1 MLGHL
6 VIKNITRYYVNVNV
20 KHITVRALLG
30 LRWKAYCRAMPRF
43 IIQALAAAL
52 GFWIASKLLHGVRVD
67 GPESLLLAGLLLGI
81 VNALVRPVLV
91 ILTLPLTIL
100 TLGLF
105 LLAVNGITVWIVTL
119 FIHGVHIRG
128 PMHAIFTAL
137 IISVTSWI
145 VGGILHPETRR
156 W

>member
-1 MLGHL
+1 M
-6 VIKNITRYYVNVNV
+6 T
-20 KHITVRALLG
+20 
-30 LRWKAYCRAMPRF
+30 RF
-43 IIQALAAAL
+43 IIRVLAAAL
-52 GFWIASKLLHGVRVD
+52 GFWIASKIVHGVRVD
-67 GPESLLLAGLLLGI
+67 GLTSLLLAGLLLGI

-105 LLAVNGITVWIVTL
+105 LLVVNGVTVWIVTL

-128 PMHAIFTAL
+128 PWQAIFTAL
-137 IISVTSWI
+137 IISVTSW
-145 VGGILHPETRR
+145 VVSGLLHPDTRR

>member
-1 MLGHL
+1 MFRF
-6 VIKNITRYYVNVNV
+6 VI
-20 KHITVRALLG
+20 H
-30 LRWKAYCRAMPRF
+30 
-43 IIQALAAAL
+43 ALAAAL
-52 GFWIASKLLHGVRVD
+52 GFWIASKVLHGVRVA
-67 GPESLLLAGLLLGI
+67 GLESLLLAGFLLGI

-105 LLAVNGITVWIVTL
+105 LLVVNGITVWIVTL
-119 FIHGVHIRG
+119 FIHGVIVRG
-128 PMHAIFTAL
+128 PMQAIFTAL

-145 VGGILHPETRR
+145 VSGILHPETRR